1 MTCTEWQRRANDECA
16 EAALPVYRIVCQFVG
31 KPLLRPRRMIGSVT
45 ACHRQVLLFLCAEIL
60 GYFGK
65 KSMFLE
71 HGMESK
77 CFAQMLLF
85 RQIAQRFQM
94 YIVACFVS
102 LLNCRIQCVQD
113 RELRILSPSYSVHV
127 DPQQMALLCFGK
139 SLMFCSPIL
148 PPGFSDALCN

>member
-1 MTCTEWQRRANDECA
+1 
-16 EAALPVYRIVCQFVG
+16 
-31 KPLLRPRRMIGSVT
+31 MIGSVE
-45 ACHRQVLLFLCAEIL
+45 ACHRQALLLPCAEIL
-60 GYFGK
+60 GHFGRK
-65 KSMFLE
+65 FDVPAAW
-71 HGMESK
+71 HGI
-77 CFAQMLLF
+77 QM
-85 RQIAQRFQM
+85 RCTDDSNQVDRATTVNV
-94 YIVACFVS
+94 VACFVS